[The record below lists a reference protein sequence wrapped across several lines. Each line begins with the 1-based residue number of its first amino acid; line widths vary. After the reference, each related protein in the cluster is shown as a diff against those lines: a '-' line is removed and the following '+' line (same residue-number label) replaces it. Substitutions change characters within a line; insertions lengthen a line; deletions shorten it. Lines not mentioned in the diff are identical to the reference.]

1 MTPIFYHRL
10 LLLVALLILLAIG
23 LNFGGSSIQ
32 LRDLFAS
39 DESADLAR
47 LILLEVRL
55 PRLLLAALVGA
66 ALGMS
71 GAAIQGLLRNPLAEP
86 GILGISSGGAAMA
99 VIALYLGFAGWG
111 FTGWGFSGWG
121 FAGAGPSGAGGSGL
135 NAWLLPLFAITGSGL
150 ALAVIVW
157 IARMNRSKVTIIL
170 AGVAISAFCSGLI
183 ALVLSL
189 SPNPFAFQE
198 ISYWLLGSLNG
209 RDLGHVVL
217 MLPGLLI
224 GGWLLLTTR
233 RYLMSL
239 TLGEDVAHTLGF
251 SNQHWRTRVLVGV
264 AIATGSAV
272 ALTGIIGF
280 VGLIIPHL
288 VRPLVRGRPDYLLVS
303 SALAGAVFLLGLDI
317 LVQLLPTG
325 PEIQVGALAAI
336 IGGPFF
342 LYLLLTNLLK
352 GDVWRS

>member
-1 MTPIFYHRL
+1 MTSIFYHRL
-10 LLLVALLILLAIG
+10 FLLVALFVLLAVG
-23 LNFGGSSIQ
+23 LNYGGSAVQ
-32 LRDLFAS
+32 LRDLVAA
-39 DESADLAR
+39 DGSAELAR
-47 LILLEVRL
+47 LIVLEVRL
-55 PRLLLAALVGA
+55 PRLLLAAFVGA

-99 VIALYLGFAGWG
+99 VFALYAGFASWG
-111 FTGWGFSGWG
+111 FTREGVASLG
-121 FAGAGPSGAGGSGL
+121 
-135 NAWLLPLFAITGSGL
+135 AWLLPLFAIFGSGL

-157 IARMNRSKVTIIL
+157 VARLNRSKTTIIL

-209 RDLGHVVL
+209 RDLSHVML
-217 MLPGLLI
+217 MIPGLLI
-224 GGWLLLTTR
+224 GGGFMLSTR

-251 SNQHWRTRVLVGV
+251 ANQQWRSRVLVGV

-317 LVQLLPTG
+317 LVQVLPTG

-342 LYLLLTNLLK
+342 LYLLLTNLLR